1 MGQNENKEVGEL
13 ALQVKA
19 PVIQSEELSL
29 VHRIHMREENRV
41 LQVAFGSLHSLYVV
55 HMSPPTN

>member
-1 MGQNENKEVGEL
+1 MGQNENKEVDEL

-29 VHRIHMREENRV
+29 VHRIHTREEN
-41 LQVAFGSLHSLYVV
+41 
-55 HMSPPTN
+55 